1 MSPQT
6 TEPKS
11 SQTKPS
17 QAQLSQAKL
26 SPAPQ
31 PLSGEGVWEKG
42 EKHWDREDKGLA
54 ARAAGGTAR
63 TKDIM
68 TILVTGLPIIGAI
81 GTCFCWTAANFY
93 VGDVEVQTSR
103 PYESITVKVF
113 DSKGSEATFHTPKF
127 QLMPGNYHLEIN
139 ADNLGTQHADTN
151 VAFHAKTKVQVE
163 LPSDLDRQEA
173 QEEPKAK
180 GKHFWQFW
188 KKN

>member
-6 TEPKS
+6 TESKP
-11 SQTKPS
+11 SQTKAT
-17 QAQLSQAKL
+17 QAQ
-26 SPAPQ
+26 PA
-31 PLSGEGVWEKG
+31 LKG
-42 EKHWDREDKGLA
+42 EKVWEPEDKIIVT
-54 ARAAGGTAR
+54 AGPSSAAR
-63 TKDIM
+63 TKDIL
-68 TILVTGLPIIGAI
+68 TILVTGLPIVGAI
-81 GTCFCWTAANFY
+81 GTFFCWTAANFY

-103 PYESITVKVF
+103 PYSTITVKVF
-113 DSKGSEATFHTPKF
+113 DNKGSEATFHTPKF
-127 QLMPGNYHLEIN
+127 QLMPGNYHLVIN
-139 ADNLGTQHADTN
+139 ADSLGAQHADTN

>member
-11 SQTKPS
+11 PQAKPS
-17 QAQLSQAKL
+17 QAQLSPSQ
-26 SPAPQ
+26 Q
-31 PLSGEGVWEKG
+31 PPKGENVREKG
-42 EKHWDREDKGLA
+42 GKTWDREDKGLA
-54 ARAAGGTAR
+54 AHPAAGGTAR

-103 PYESITVKVF
+103 PYESITIKVF

-173 QEEPKAK
+173 QEEPKPK

>member
-6 TEPKS
+6 TEPK
-11 SQTKPS
+11 PS
-17 QAQLSQAKL
+17 QAMPTQAQPTQAKS
-26 SPAPQ
+26 SPAKPTQAQ
-31 PLSGEGVWEKG
+31 PTQAQPTHPASSN
-42 EKHWDREDKGLA
+42 
-54 ARAAGGTAR
+54 TAR
-63 TKDIM
+63 TKDVM
-68 TILVTGLPIIGAI
+68 SILVTGLPIIGAI

-103 PYESITVKVF
+103 PYDSITVKVF
-113 DSKGSEATFHTPKF
+113 DNKGSEATFHTPKF
-127 QLMPGNYHLEIN
+127 QLMPGNYHLVIN
-139 ADNLGTQHADTN
+139 ADNLGAQHADTN

-163 LPSDLDRQEA
+163 LPSDLDRKEA